1 MGQWLPVQRRL
12 HIMDETGCS
21 LTKGVETFTA
31 WFGQYLSEHYDLTGA
46 HSETVTAEWQRCA
59 EFIAQILPTCQQQA
73 ADNTKQ
79 TLNEFSAAFDA
90 CR

>member
-1 MGQWLPVQRRL
+1 MGKWLPVQRRL

-31 WFGQYLSEHYDLTGA
+31 WLGQYLTAHYDLTGA
-46 HSETVTAEWQRCA
+46 HSEAVTAEWQRCA
-59 EFIAQILPTCQQQA
+59 DFMAQILPTCQQQA

>member
-1 MGQWLPVQRRL
+1 MGKRVPVQRRL

-21 LTKGVETFTA
+21 LTKGMETFTA
-31 WFGQYLSEHYDLTGA
+31 WFRQYLSEHYDLTGA
-46 HSETVTAEWQRCA
+46 HSETVTAERQRCA
-59 EFIAQILPTCQQQA
+59 DFMAQILPTCQQQA

>member
-1 MGQWLPVQRRL
+1 MQQRL

-21 LTKGVETFTA
+21 QTKGVETFTA

-59 EFIAQILPTCQQQA
+59 DFMAQILPTCQQQA